1 MAGADAGSR
10 AGLPALPGLLQQGPR
25 VNVDVF
31 RVAKLQMLRMAP
43 AASSMISSQRGEG
56 SPCLS
61 ATHRT
66 SAAVAPRRR
75 FSGSLA
81 QAEGFLR
88 AKAIWLLVSRV
99 SP

>member
-1 MAGADAGSR
+1 MGGADAGSR

-43 AASSMISSQRGEG
+43 AASSMISSQRA
-56 SPCLS
+56 PCLS

-66 SAAVAPRRR
+66 SAAVAPRKR

-81 QAEGFLR
+81 QAEAFLR
-88 AKAIWLLVSRV
+88 AKAIWLLVTRV